1 MIINGSEM
9 KYDPSATA
17 KGQKMI
23 DLYPDLLDYKEYKDP
38 SDDKLLRIAFWATD
52 EKSPFLKKERDNY
65 ENRIRAIFMHEGIV
79 DDGLMENIIRNKD
92 NKYSAIVNRF
102 FTQVDNLAYG
112 IWSNMLFNFHM
123 IGIALRATPDMTNLT
138 AEMDRRAKLQTQ
150 QATLLKDLVEYES
163 QIFSDIGT
171 RKILRKEVSKIITI
185 PERYALEKGVV

>member
-1 MIINGSEM
+1 MKIDGSDM
-9 KYDPSATA
+9 KYNPSATA

-52 EKSPFLKKERDNY
+52 EKSPFLKKDRDNY
-65 ENRIRAIFMHEGIV
+65 ENRIKAIFMHEGIV
-79 DDGLMENIIRNKD
+79 DDGLMENIIFNKD
-92 NKYSAIVNRF
+92 KKYSTIVNRF

-123 IGIALRATPDMTNLT
+123 IGIALRATPDMNNLT
-138 AEMDRRAKLQTQ
+138 AEMEKRAKLQKQ
-150 QATLLKDLVEYES
+150 QADLLENLVAYES
-163 QIFSDIGT
+163 QIFTDAGT

-185 PERYALEKGVV
+185 PERYAAEKQVI